1 MRLSKNFTKTSK
13 NIPADEVAKNA
24 QLLIKAGFIHK
35 DMAGV
40 YSYLP
45 LGLRVLNKIAQIIRE
60 EMNAIDGQ
68 EVLMPTLQ
76 VKERYEATN
85 RWSDDV
91 VDNWFKTKLANG
103 TELGLGFSH
112 EENLVPIVKNF
123 ISSYKDLPLS
133 VYQIQTKFRNEVRSK
148 SGIMRGREFLMKDM
162 YSFAMDQKQHD
173 SYYERAAKAYER
185 VYKRLGIGDSTVKVM
200 ASGGVFSKYS
210 HEFQTFSDAGEDLIF
225 KTSDGNYYNREI
237 APSKIAEP
245 NKKEAPADLKEVLG
259 KGVVGVEAL
268 LRHLGIPIERSTKTL
283 FYETDQGETIAAAVR
298 SDYDINELKLA
309 DAAGC
314 SLVKL
319 ASEKAITDI
328 TNAKVG
334 FAGLLNFPQ
343 GVRLFVDDSLKG
355 LCNFETGTNKTD
367 YHAVNVNF
375 GRDIP
380 EPKEFVDIKIAKSG
394 DLDPTSGEPMEVKK
408 AIEVGNIFSL
418 GTKFSA
424 PFKLAA
430 PDDKGDLQTLIMGC
444 YGIGVSRLMGTIAE
458 VMSDDR
464 GLLWP
469 INIAPAIVYI
479 ARLGDTPEVVKAAD
493 DLYKELQT
501 KGIDVIYDDRDI
513 RPGEKFADA
522 DLFGIP
528 YRVVIGEKLLAQHKY
543 ELKRRASQALE
554 LLSKNDLLAKLTNLA

>member
-85 RWSDDV
+85 RWSDEV

-225 KTSDGNYYNREI
+225 KTGDGNYYNREI

-319 ASEKAITDI
+319 ASEKAVTDI

-334 FAGLLNFPQ
+334 FAGLLNFSQ

>member
-13 NIPADEVAKNA
+13 NVPADEVAKNA

-35 DMAGV
+35 EMAGV

-45 LGLRVLNKIAQIIRE
+45 LGLRVLNKIANVIRQ
-60 EMNAIDGQ
+60 EMNRIDGQ
-68 EVLMPTLQ
+68 EILMPALQ

-91 VDNWFKTKLANG
+91 VDNWFKTRLANG

-133 VYQIQTKFRNEVRSK
+133 VYQIQHKFRNEVRSK

-162 YSFAMDQKQHD
+162 YSFALNQEQHND
-173 SYYERAAKAYER
+173 YYERAAKAYER
-185 VYKRLGIGDSTVKVM
+185 VYERLGIGDTTVKVM

-210 HEFQTFSDAGEDLIF
+210 HEFQTFSEAGEDLIF
-225 KTSDGNYYNREI
+225 KTSDGLYYNREI
-237 APSKIAEP
+237 APSKIATP
-245 NKKEAPADLKEVLG
+245 NKKEPHAPMKEVLG
-259 KGVVGVEAL
+259 KGVIGVEAL
-268 LRHLGIPIERSTKTL
+268 VKHLGITVEHSTKTL
-283 FYETDQGETIAAAVR
+283 FYVTDGGETIAVAVR
-298 SDYDINELKLA
+298 SDYEVNELKLA

-314 SLVKL
+314 ASVALANEKLVTEL
-319 ASEKAITDI
+319 TGARP
-328 TNAKVG
+328 G
-334 FAGLLNFPQ
+334 YAGLIDFPR

-375 GRDIP
+375 GRDVTT
-380 EPKEFVDIKIAKSG
+380 PKEFYDLKIAKPG
-394 DLDPTSGEPMEVKK
+394 DLDPTSDKPMVVQK

-418 GTKFSA
+418 GTKFSG

-430 PDDKGDLQTLIMGC
+430 PDHAGELHTLIMGC

-464 GLLWP
+464 GLVWP
-469 INIAPAIVYI
+469 LPIAPAIVYL
-479 ARLGDTPEVVKAAD
+479 ARLGDKPQTIKTAD
-493 DLYKELQT
+493 DLYQDLQER
-501 KGIDVIYDDRDI
+501 GIDVLYDDRDT
-513 RPGEKFADA
+513 RAGEKFADA
-522 DLFGIP
+522 DLLGIP
-528 YRVVIGEKLLAQHKY
+528 YRVVVSDKLAASNTYEYKARASEKLQFLNK
-543 ELKRRASQALE
+543 S
-554 LLSKNDLLAKLTNLA
+554 DLLAKLTNHV